1 VSRYNVSYTKSRGLA
16 DYGAVHRSSQADAG
30 IGTPILELDLEL
42 GGALYGVSRLMIQL
56 RLNVTAAPDREPL
69 AGRAA
74 FASIQRRQ
82 SPGR

>member
-1 VSRYNVSYTKSRGLA
+1 MYRIQSQEGLQTTA
-16 DYGAVHRSSQADAG
+16 QSTARARRMPGL
-30 IGTPILELDLEL
+30 GTPILELDLEL